1 MPVHYTF
8 VTVHTFHCHRGYDII
23 ELALTQVSNQHIVM
37 EILLAIVSIAILV
50 YSSILHEIA
59 HGYIAY
65 RLGDPTAKLL
75 GRITLDPQP
84 HIDPFMS
91 LLVPIMVYIGSG
103 GTFIFG
109 GAKPV
114 PVDPFNLRDGMK
126 DLALV
131 SVAGPLTNIFLA
143 IITSLLTH
151 LFFPGFGFSAIAASG
166 FVGFIMT
173 TIIKWNLLLAALNLL
188 PIPPLDGSKL
198 FTLLLPERTAAA
210 YLAIGNG
217 GMGLLILLVLFYFP
231 IGGFSLS
238 TVLLTLVTSSLAF
251 LGF

>member
-1 MPVHYTF
+1 
-8 VTVHTFHCHRGYDII
+8 
-23 ELALTQVSNQHIVM
+23 M
-37 EILLAIVSIAILV
+37 EILFAIISILILI

-59 HGYIAY
+59 HGYVAY
-65 RLGDPTAKLL
+65 RLGDPTAKIL
-75 GRITLDPQP
+75 GRITLNPLP

-91 LLVPIMVYIGSG
+91 ILIPLLTYLGSA

-131 SVAGPLTNIFLA
+131 SVAGPLTNILLA
-143 IITSLLTH
+143 IIVSIATH
-151 LFFPGFGFSAIAASG
+151 LLFTNSGFNEIALSGIFGFIL
-166 FVGFIMT
+166 T
-173 TIIKWNLLLAALNLL
+173 TTIKWNLLLAILNLL

-198 FTLLLPERTAAA
+198 FALLLPEKTAAA
-210 YLAIGNG
+210 YLAIGSG
-217 GMGLLILLVLFYFP
+217 GLGLFILIALFYFP

-238 TVLLTLVTSSLAF
+238 SVISSLIVFSLTF

>member
-1 MPVHYTF
+1 M
-8 VTVHTFHCHRGYDII
+8 D
-23 ELALTQVSNQHIVM
+23 
-37 EILLAIVSIAILV
+37 ILLAIISIAILV
-50 YSSILHEIA
+50 YSSILHEIM
-59 HGYIAY
+59 HGYVAY

-75 GRITLDPQP
+75 GRITLNPKP

-91 LLVPIMVYIGSG
+91 ILVPVIVYIGSG
-103 GTFIFG
+103 GSFIFG

-131 SVAGPLTNIFLA
+131 SVAGPLTNLLLA
-143 IITSLLTH
+143 VVASFVTH
-151 LFFPGFGFSAIAASG
+151 ALFPGTSFGEIAVTG
-166 FVGFIMT
+166 MLGFILT
-173 TIIKWNLLLAALNLL
+173 TIIKWNLLLAMLNLL

-198 FTLLLPERTAAA
+198 FVLLLPERTAAN

-217 GMGLLILLVLFYFP
+217 GLGLVILIALFYFP

-238 TVLLTLVTSSLAF
+238 NVLLALINACLRL

>member
-1 MPVHYTF
+1 
-8 VTVHTFHCHRGYDII
+8 
-23 ELALTQVSNQHIVM
+23 M
-37 EILLAIVSIAILV
+37 EIHFAIISILILV

-59 HGYIAY
+59 HGYVAY

-75 GRITLDPQP
+75 GRITLNPKP

-91 LLVPIMVYIGSG
+91 LLVPIMVYIGSA

-131 SVAGPLTNIFLA
+131 SVAGPLTNILLA
-143 IITSLLTH
+143 IVASLVTH
-151 LFFPGFGFSAIAASG
+151 VLFPGFGFNEIAASG
-166 FVGFIMT
+166 FVGFVMT

-198 FTLLLPERTAAA
+198 FALLLPEKMAAA

-238 TVLLTLVTSSLAF
+238 TVLLALITSGLTL

>member
-1 MPVHYTF
+1 M
-8 VTVHTFHCHRGYDII
+8 
-23 ELALTQVSNQHIVM
+23 ELLLPILSIV
-37 EILLAIVSIAILV
+37 ILI

-59 HGYIAY
+59 HGYVAY
-65 RLGDPTAKLL
+65 RLGDPTAKIL
-75 GRITLDPQP
+75 GRITLNPAP

-91 LLVPIMVYIGSG
+91 ILIPLMTYLGSA

-131 SVAGPLTNIFLA
+131 SLAGPMTNILLA
-143 IITSLLTH
+143 IIASVITH
-151 LFFPGFGFSAIAASG
+151 ALFPDMSFGQIGASG
-166 FVGFIMT
+166 LLGFILTT
-173 TIIKWNLLLAALNLL
+173 TINWNLLLAILNLL

-198 FTLLLPERTAAA
+198 FALLLPERTAAS
-210 YLAIGNG
+210 YLAIGNSG
-217 GMGLLILLVLFYFP
+217 LGMFILLALFFIP

-238 TVLLTLVTSSLAF
+238 TIIFTVITYARSF

>member
-1 MPVHYTF
+1 LSDAFASFPTENKLKMILGKWEIDT
-8 VTVHTFHCHRGYDII
+8 
-23 ELALTQVSNQHIVM
+23 M
-37 EILLAIVSIAILV
+37 EILFAILSILILI
-50 YSSILHEIA
+50 YSSILHEIM

-75 GRITLDPQP
+75 GRITLNPRS
-84 HIDPFMS
+84 HIDPFMTIILP
-91 LLVPIMVYIGSG
+91 LLTWFGSG

-114 PVDPFNLRDGMK
+114 PVDPFNLREGLK

-131 SVAGPLTNIFLA
+131 SVAGPLTNITLA
-143 IITSLLTH
+143 ALASLVAHVL
-151 LFFPGFGFSAIAASG
+151 FPGASFLLIMNSG
-166 FVGFIMT
+166 IPGFILAT
-173 TIIKWNLLLAALNLL
+173 AINWNLLLAILNLL
-188 PIPPLDGSKL
+188 PLPPLDGSKL
-198 FTLLLPERTAAA
+198 FALLLPEKMAAS

-217 GMGLLILLVLFYFP
+217 GLGLLILVFLFYFP

-238 TVLLTLVTSSLAF
+238 SVLLTLIYSSRSL

>member
-1 MPVHYTF
+1 M
-8 VTVHTFHCHRGYDII
+8 
-23 ELALTQVSNQHIVM
+23 ELLLP
-37 EILLAIVSIAILV
+37 ILSIAILI

-59 HGYIAY
+59 HGYVAY

-75 GRITLDPQP
+75 GRITLNPAP

-91 LLVPIMVYIGSG
+91 LLIPLMTYLGSG
-103 GTFIFG
+103 GSFIFG

-131 SVAGPLTNIFLA
+131 SLAGPMTNIILA
-143 IITSLLTH
+143 IVASLLTH
-151 LFFPGFGFSAIAASG
+151 AMFPNMSFGEIGASG
-166 FVGFIMT
+166 LVGFILTT
-173 TIIKWNLLLAALNLL
+173 TINWNLLLAILNLL

-198 FTLLLPERTAAA
+198 FALLLPDRAAA
-210 YLAIGNG
+210 SYLAFGNSG
-217 GMGLLILLVLFYFP
+217 LGMFVLIALFFIP

-238 TVLLTLVTSSLAF
+238 SVLFTLIVFSRSF

>member
-1 MPVHYTF
+1 M
-8 VTVHTFHCHRGYDII
+8 DILFAI
-23 ELALTQVSNQHIVM
+23 LSIV
-37 EILLAIVSIAILV
+37 ILV
-50 YSSILHEIA
+50 YSSILHEIM

-65 RLGDPTAKLL
+65 RLGDPTAKLK
-75 GRITLDPQP
+75 GRITLNPRS
-84 HIDPFMS
+84 HIDLFMTVLMP
-91 LLVPIMVYIGSG
+91 LLTYFGSG

-131 SVAGPLTNIFLA
+131 SVAGPLTNVGLA
-143 IITSLLTH
+143 LFASLLAH
-151 LFFPGFGFSAIAASG
+151 LFFPNSNFIEIASAGIGGFLL
-166 FVGFIMT
+166 T
-173 TIIKWNLLLAALNLL
+173 TIIKWNLLLAILNLL

-198 FTLLLPERTAAA
+198 FALLLPESAAAA
-210 YLAIGNG
+210 YLSLGNG
-217 GMGLLILLVLFYFP
+217 GLGLLILIMLFYFP

-238 TVLLTLVTSSLAF
+238 TVLLTLITSSLKL

>member
-1 MPVHYTF
+1 
-8 VTVHTFHCHRGYDII
+8 
-23 ELALTQVSNQHIVM
+23 M
-37 EILLAIVSIAILV
+37 EILLAIVSILILV

-59 HGYIAY
+59 HGYVAY

-75 GRITLDPQP
+75 GRITLNPRP

-91 LLVPIMVYIGSG
+91 LLVPIMVYIGSA

-126 DLALV
+126 DLGLV
-131 SVAGPLTNIFLA
+131 SIAGPLTNILLA
-143 IITSLLTH
+143 IVASLITHVL
-151 LFFPGFGFSAIAASG
+151 FPGFGFNEIAISG

-198 FTLLLPERTAAA
+198 FALLLPEKIAAA

-238 TVLLTLVTSSLAF
+238 TVLLALITSGLTL

>member
-1 MPVHYTF
+1 
-8 VTVHTFHCHRGYDII
+8 
-23 ELALTQVSNQHIVM
+23 M
-37 EILLAIVSIAILV
+37 EILFIILSIIILI
-50 YSSILHEIA
+50 YSSILHEIM

-75 GRITLDPQP
+75 GRITLNPRS
-84 HIDPFMS
+84 HIDFFMTI
-91 LLVPIMVYIGSG
+91 LMPILTYVGSG
-103 GTFIFG
+103 FTFIFG

-114 PVDPFNLRDGMK
+114 PVDPFNLREGLK

-131 SVAGPLTNIFLA
+131 SVAGPFTNIALA
-143 IITSLLTH
+143 IVASLVAHAL
-151 LFFPGFGFSAIAASG
+151 FPGVSFFIMMNSG
-166 FVGFIMT
+166 ILGFILG
-173 TIIKWNLLLAALNLL
+173 TIINWNLLLAILNLL

-198 FTLLLPERTAAA
+198 FALLLPERTATS

-217 GMGLLILLVLFYFP
+217 GLGLMILIFLFYFP

-238 TVLLTLVTSSLAF
+238 TVLLTLINSSRTL

>member
-1 MPVHYTF
+1 
-8 VTVHTFHCHRGYDII
+8 
-23 ELALTQVSNQHIVM
+23 M
-37 EILLAIVSIAILV
+37 EILFAILSIVILV
-50 YSSILHEIA
+50 YSSILHEIM

-75 GRITLDPQP
+75 GRITLNPRS
-84 HIDPFMS
+84 HIDLFMTILMP
-91 LLVPIMVYIGSG
+91 LLTYFGSG

-114 PVDPFNLRDGMK
+114 PVDPFNLRESLK

-131 SVAGPLTNIFLA
+131 SVAGPLTNIVLA
-143 IITSLLTH
+143 VIASLVAH
-151 LFFPGFGFSAIAASG
+151 LLFPGTSFFLIMNSG
-166 FVGFIMT
+166 LLGFILG
-173 TIIKWNLLLAALNLL
+173 TIINWNLLLAILNLL

-198 FTLLLPERTAAA
+198 FALLLPEKTAAS

-217 GMGLLILLVLFYFP
+217 GLGLLILIFLFYFP

-238 TVLLTLVTSSLAF
+238 TVLLTLINSARIL